1 LIGGSTWTWMGAR
14 GVVDSAASS
23 SPRRSRRRTGE
34 REGVRECSPVAD
46 GEGERRRRDAVCEFE
61 PRVREAERERE
72 RRDGDRKAE
81 AEGDKRRAVLV
92 RAPDRSDVASETG
105 VLRRLDGAGDGPGVL
120 WAKSQGRSLFESM

>member
-1 LIGGSTWTWMGAR
+1 MGAR

-23 SPRRSRRRTGE
+23 SARRSRRRTGE
-34 REGVRECSPVAD
+34 REGVRECSRVAD
-46 GEGERRRRDAVCEFE
+46 GERERRRRDAVCEFE